1 MCPPTAHLSFIFATS
16 NKNYG
21 TMYKTAEEK
30 KRILQHIQGWAEL
43 TANKANEMLRLLQA
57 TFSKEEL
64 EEFKSNELDLKDDL
78 IQTLAYLCGIQWT
91 IDGIEEIDY

>member
-1 MCPPTAHLSFIFATS
+1 
-16 NKNYG
+16 
-21 TMYKTAEEK
+21 MYKTAEEK

-78 IQTLAYLCGIQWT
+78 IQTLAYFHHLFDHTEFAIT
-91 IDGIEEIDY
+91 DFIYVREFYSEIKVEIIKGRQK